1 MMIDLR
7 RAASW
12 AALTIAVGLGGWI
25 VALAHESHRQ
35 QNVVMQPAD
44 PTEPA
49 MAMRLTGLVY
59 RFYDKNEVATLLEAD
74 VLSVHPRRFWAFN
87 INSVYEATFTNARVR
102 VYRKQEDLNSGHAA
116 ALKVFPFFEEG
127 ELLTLFPSQRMELVR
142 DPDYLLHCKLA
153 PSLSGGLSSRSTTC
167 LTMDSETS
175 SGTPVTASESGF
187 VTRGVFEGLT
197 LEVFLDQRFS
207 MQLMARRAELQTRD
221 RKIRF
226 FGMVMK
232 DAGSDRILRANT
244 AFWDEARQVFEIPAG
259 YVSESSRGKK
269 VGQAML
275 EVGLQSGLRGLS

>member
-1 MMIDLR
+1 VKRDLR

-12 AALTIAVGLGGWI
+12 GALTIAVGLGGWLA
-25 VALAHESHRQ
+25 ALALESHRQ
-35 QNVVMQPAD
+35 QSMAMRTD

-59 RFYDKNEVATLLEAD
+59 RFYDKNTIATSLEAD
-74 VLSVHPRRFWAFN
+74 ELSVHPRRFWAFN

-102 VYRKQEDLNSGHAA
+102 VYRKQEDLASGHAA

-127 ELLTLFPSQRMELVR
+127 ELLTLFPSQRVESVK

-167 LTMDSETS
+167 LTMDSEAS
-175 SGTPVTASESGF
+175 SGRPVTAGESGF

-197 LEVFLDQRFS
+197 LEVFLDQRAS
-207 MQLMARRAELQTRD
+207 MHLLARRAELQTRD

-232 DAGSDRILRANT
+232 DADSDRVLRANT

-259 YVSESSRGKK
+259 YVAESSGGRK

-275 EVGLQSGLRGLS
+275 EVNLQSGLRGLS